1 MAQGGDTTR
10 GDGTG
15 GESIYGGK
23 FSDESFAHTHSCAGL
38 LSMAN
43 SGPDSN
49 GSQFFITFRDLPHL
63 DGRHVVFGRVVEGM
77 EVVSVLESVA
87 TDGSDRPRVE
97 VLIANCGEIG
107 EVLEGEKEG
116 KGEKGSGGSSV
127 GKHGESKSKGK
138 GKGESKGEDQE
149 GEDQDQ
155 DQEEEKEAAAEE
167 EEEEPEQTEEEIQ
180 KQLQGLSASQ
190 QRLFRLRLKINQGRK
205 LNKAETEREYKR
217 VTDPGFAKRER

>member
-107 EVLEGEKEG
+107 EVLEGEKEEEG
-116 KGEKGSGGSSV
+116 VKGSGGSSV
-127 GKHGESKSKGK
+127 GKHGESMSK

-155 DQEEEKEAAAEE
+155 EEEKEKEAAAEE

>member
-116 KGEKGSGGSSV
+116 EKGSGGSSV

-138 GKGESKGEDQE
+138 GESKGEVQE

-155 DQEEEKEAAAEE
+155 DQEEEKEEA

>member
-1 MAQGGDTTR
+1 
-10 GDGTG
+10 
-15 GESIYGGK
+15 
-23 FSDESFAHTHSCAGL
+23 
-38 LSMAN
+38 
-43 SGPDSN
+43 
-49 GSQFFITFRDLPHL
+49 L

-116 KGEKGSGGSSV
+116 KGVKGSGGSSV
-127 GKHGESKSKGK
+127 GKHGESKSK

-155 DQEEEKEAAAEE
+155 DQEEEKEKEE
-167 EEEEPEQTEEEIQ
+167 AEEEEPEQTEEEIQ

>member
-107 EVLEGEKEG
+107 EVLEGEKG
-116 KGEKGSGGSSV
+116 GEKGSGGSSV

-138 GKGESKGEDQE
+138 GESKGEDQE
-149 GEDQDQ
+149 GEGQ
-155 DQEEEKEAAAEE
+155 DQEEEKEAAAE